1 MTEQLIRTL
10 WGTSWRKAVTAFC
23 AFVASVC
30 GAIVAVPPAWQAL
43 DLPEIATRSWA
54 RHAIEL
60 PIKQAQSSVTK
71 QVIDLQLD
79 IATGKLDQLDATR
92 TSLEIEKIKTQD
104 PEIKAK
110 VDAQIRKIDRDSGLI
125 NDQIKTL
132 RGLSGGPPL

>member
-1 MTEQLIRTL
+1 M
-10 WGTSWRKAVTAFC
+10 TAFC

-43 DLPEIATRSWA
+43 GLPEIATRGWA

-79 IATGKLDQLDATR
+79 LATGKLDQLDATR
-92 TSLEIEKIKTQD
+92 TTLEIEKLKTSD
-104 PEIKAK
+104 NEIRAK
-110 VDAQIRKIDRDSGLI
+110 VDAQIRKIERDSGLI

-132 RGLSGGPPL
+132 RALNAPPMPP